1 VINKSQFNDESD
13 DLLSFHTFIVSGQL
27 HYLLNMPE
35 KRLNLLQDFTLGAGG
50 VLTRNPTLRNLD
62 RGYELMPRFAK
73 QVSARQVLLP
83 CIYRNYLCFAKI
95 DYTP

>member
-1 VINKSQFNDESD
+1 MN
-13 DLLSFHTFIVSGQL
+13 L
-27 HYLLNMPE
+27 PE
-35 KRLNLLQDFTLGAGG
+35 RRLNLMQDFSLGAGG
-50 VLTRNPTLRNLD
+50 SLNRNPTLRNLD